1 MAEQGTPTPLTSEQ
15 IATMQD
21 ADWKAKLSDKDYRV
35 LRQKGTEP
43 ARSGEYDGFYPKP
56 GEGHFVCKGCSNPL
70 YSAAAKFK
78 SGCGWPAF
86 DRCYTGAVKTYED
99 NSHGMRR
106 IEITCMK
113 CDGHLGHVFPG
124 EGFTDTNERHCVNSV
139 SVKFIK
145 ADVSLEEKPV
155 LQS

>member
-113 CDGHLGHVFPG
+113 CDGHLGHG
-124 EGFTDTNERHCVNSV
+124 EDAATITQL
-139 SVKFIK
+139 
-145 ADVSLEEKPV
+145 AASLIDA
-155 LQS
+155 QSSGTRCHLTCCHLT